1 MKEGPREN
9 FRWAPHT
16 GGLAVL
22 KPKDYEAA
30 DQIDAANPY
39 EAWKLM
45 AEEGR
50 SLRPGDLLE
59 IDGEEGGPEQS
70 APAMWIAKYIGF
82 ESARWFVPEPQP
94 ADASPA
100 SDVPQLSP
108 QSGTGRS

>member
-9 FRWAPHT
+9 FRRAPHT
-16 GGLAVL
+16 GGLAVP

-39 EAWKLM
+39 EAWKRL

-59 IDGEEGGPEQS
+59 ICGEECRPEQT
-70 APAMWIAKYIGF
+70 AAAMWIAKYIGF
-82 ESARWFVPEPQP
+82 ESARWFVPERQP
-94 ADASPA
+94 ADTSL
-100 SDVPQLSP
+100 DTDLPQVSE
-108 QSGTGRS
+108 SCSS